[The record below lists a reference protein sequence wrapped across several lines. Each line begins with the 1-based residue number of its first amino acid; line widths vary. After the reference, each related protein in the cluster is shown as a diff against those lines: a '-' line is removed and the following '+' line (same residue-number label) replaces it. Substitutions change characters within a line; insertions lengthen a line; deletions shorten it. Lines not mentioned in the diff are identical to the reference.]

1 MRSVPRS
8 QEIYRHFKGNLYQ
21 VITLA
26 EHSETGERLIIYQA
40 MYGEFT
46 VYARPLSLFMDKTDK
61 VKYPEARQEYR
72 FELQEKPADHQTEQ
86 KHEDHHPAIYKKKPE
101 AQEDQEEAEKEA
113 EAEAEGCDW
122 EIDGVDPMV
131 MKFLT
136 ADSYE
141 QRLQILSG
149 SRHRITHDMI
159 NTMAAAMELEIAD
172 GELGARYDELRRC
185 LLTIR
190 RFETRRR

>member
-26 EHSETGERLIIYQA
+26 EHSETGETLIIYQA
-40 MYGEFT
+40 MYGEFKI
-46 VYARPLSLFMDKTDK
+46 YARPLSLFMDKTDK
-61 VKYPEARQEYR
+61 VKYPEARQEFR
-72 FELQEKPADHQTEQ
+72 FELQVKSADYRA
-86 KHEDHHPAIYKKKPE
+86 D
-101 AQEDQEEAEKEA
+101 QEDQTDQEETEV
-113 EAEAEGCDW
+113 EGSGW
-122 EIDGVDPMV
+122 EVDGVDPMV
-131 MKFLT
+131 MKFLN

-149 SRHRITHDMI
+149 IRHRITHDMI

-172 GELGARYDELRRC
+172 GETGARYDELRRC

-190 RFETRRR
+190 RFETRR